1 MTVKLKLWPIVFVS
15 SLALAAPS
23 DSQTM
28 TDRRGICAYSVPGS
42 WKQSGTFAVQPDGH
56 ARASATS
63 GAYTPA
69 DITAATASFKKQ
81 TLEQDAHHVLYRITI
96 TGELAA
102 FATLE
107 YYEAIFKDGQGCIVR
122 SNTDLKN
129 PAPLETALRQIASS
143 ARFK

>member
-1 MTVKLKLWPIVFVS
+1 MKLKLLPLVLISSFV
-15 SLALAAPS
+15 LAAPS

-28 TDRRGICAYSVPGS
+28 TDKHGVCAYSVPRN
-42 WKQSGTFAVQPDGH
+42 WKKSGTFAVQPDGH
-56 ARASATS
+56 ARASAIS

-69 DITAATASFKKQ
+69 DITIATAGFKKQ

-107 YYEAIFKDGQGCIVR
+107 YYEAIFQGGQGCIVR

-129 PAPLETALRQIASS
+129 PAPLEQSLRQIASS

>member
-1 MTVKLKLWPIVFVS
+1 MKLNLWPIVLVW
-15 SLALAAPS
+15 SLALSAPG

-28 TDRRGICAYSVPGS
+28 TDRRGVCAYSVPQS
-42 WKQSGTFAVQPDGH
+42 WKKSGTFAVQPDGH
-56 ARASATS
+56 ARASAIS

-81 TLEQDAHHVLYRITI
+81 TVEQDAHHVLYRITI

-107 YYEAIFKDGQGCIVR
+107 YYEAIFKNGQGCIVR

-129 PAPLETALRQIASS
+129 PASLEPELRQIALS

>member
-1 MTVKLKLWPIVFVS
+1 MKLKLLPFVLIS
-15 SLALAAPS
+15 SLALAAPN

-28 TDRRGICAYSVPGS
+28 TDKRGVCAFTFPQN
-42 WKQSGTFAVQPDGH
+42 WKKSGTFAVQPGGH
-56 ARASATS
+56 ARASAIS

-69 DITAATASFKKQ
+69 DITTATASFKKQ

-96 TGELAA
+96 TEELAA
-102 FATLE
+102 FATRE
-107 YYEAIFKDGQGCIVR
+107 YYEAIFQGARGCIVR

-129 PAPLETALRQIASS
+129 TAPLEQSLRQIASS